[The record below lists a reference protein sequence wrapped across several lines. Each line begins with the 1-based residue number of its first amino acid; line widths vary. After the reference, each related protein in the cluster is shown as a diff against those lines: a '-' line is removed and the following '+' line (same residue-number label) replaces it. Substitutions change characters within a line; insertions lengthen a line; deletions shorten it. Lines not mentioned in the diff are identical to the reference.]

1 SRPVAAYALS
11 PRPRCVWLAVMFI
24 AMAIE
29 AEKSEGEMEGER
41 EREKKRAVWRR
52 VVATSSR
59 RCSAALVCSCL
70 AVWAASTGSMCYSY
84 AGILFWLLG
93 VCVCV

>member
-1 SRPVAAYALS
+1 
-11 PRPRCVWLAVMFI
+11 MFI

-41 EREKKRAVWRR
+41 EREKKRAVWWRG
-52 VVATSSR
+52 VATSSR

-84 AGILFWLLG
+84 AGLLFWLLG
-93 VCVCV
+93 VCVCVCVQVEVCV